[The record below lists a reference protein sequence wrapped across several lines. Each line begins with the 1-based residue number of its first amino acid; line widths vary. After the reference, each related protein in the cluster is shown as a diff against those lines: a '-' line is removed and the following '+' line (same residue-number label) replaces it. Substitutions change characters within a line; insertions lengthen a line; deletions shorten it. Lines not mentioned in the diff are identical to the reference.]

1 MGLKYGSR
9 RDSNEEKDKQTLL
22 ETTWK
27 IQVYSNVSKQRK
39 RKEKEKHKK
48 KKKKK
53 STVAI
58 FIFATHPLT
67 FRMQSTITFR

>member
-39 RKEKEKHKK
+39 RKKKKEKEKEKVHR
-48 KKKKK
+48 
-53 STVAI
+53 SHLHLRHAPPDFPDAEHDNV
-58 FIFATHPLT
+58 PLI
-67 FRMQSTITFR
+67 S